1 MKFRCF
7 TDSIYSKLNIVIIRF
22 VEYKVNKNAPTHS
35 MSTKSAT
42 KQTGSW
48 PLAREGS
55 QMTTVSMDHTAAA
68 KFTPKSFSC
77 GDSHI
82 YCRLAVAQPRIGD
95 EPSPDFVAGAYRRR
109 SRAR

>member
-1 MKFRCF
+1 
-7 TDSIYSKLNIVIIRF
+7 
-22 VEYKVNKNAPTHS
+22 

-55 QMTTVSMDHTAAA
+55 QMTTVSMDCTTAA
-68 KFTPKSFSC
+68 KFAPKSSSW

-82 YCRLAVAQPRIGD
+82 YCRPAFAQPRIGD
-95 EPSPDFVAGAYRRR
+95 ELSPHFVAGAYR
-109 SRAR
+109 SGGRAR

>member
-1 MKFRCF
+1 
-7 TDSIYSKLNIVIIRF
+7 
-22 VEYKVNKNAPTHS
+22 

-55 QMTTVSMDHTAAA
+55 QMTTVSMDRTTAA
-68 KFTPKSFSC
+68 KFTPKSFSW
-77 GDSHI
+77 GDSDI
-82 YCRLAVAQPRIGD
+82 YCTLAVAQPRIGG
-95 EPSPDFVAGAYRRR
+95 ELSPAFVVGASRSG